1 MTTHR
6 PFRLSTSL
14 PLGALVAFSTALS
27 VAVLRGDQ
35 KPPAPAPAHAKQ
47 VKLTSEQASRLAKE
61 ARDSV
66 SVEMPAGL
74 ELSLWAPEQLL
85 TDPVAIDVDA
95 SGIVYATSSGRNN
108 MPLDI
113 RQHPTWFTPA
123 HALKTVED
131 LRTFYRREMGA
142 ARSRQNTWIEDHN
155 GDGTRDWRD
164 LSAYKERVHRLAD
177 TDGDGIADESRIL
190 MEGFNEDPTWDI
202 AGGILHHEGNL
213 YVGVPPGVYRLR
225 DDNGDGEPEGHDPI
239 SYGYNI
245 HPAFGGH
252 GISGLTVGPDG
263 RLYWEVG
270 DMGFNVVDKTGKRW
284 PYPNQGG
291 VMRANPDGSDFE
303 VFATGIRNLQE
314 FSFDEHGNLISVDND
329 GDHQGEYER
338 LVYIPE
344 GSDSGWRSNWQYGK
358 YTDPRNNRY
367 NVWMD
372 EEMFKP
378 RFEGQAAHIVPPVA
392 PYHAGPS
399 GMAYN
404 PGTALSPEWQK
415 HFFVSSFPGAPA
427 NARIYAFTLK
437 EDGAGFALESDKVLL
452 RGILTVGMKIGPDG
466 ALYLTDWVTG
476 WDSKNR
482 GRLWKLDAPAA
493 AAAPIRK
500 EVRGLLA
507 EDLTRRAVGD
517 LTALLRHVDMRVRQR
532 AQFELAR
539 RSEVQALVSAAAP
552 SDHRLSRLHAIWG
565 IAQLAR
571 KNAQHAEHLAPLLK
585 DPDAE
590 VRAQA
595 AKMLGDVRHA
605 ASAGRLLPLL
615 NDEAPRARFF
625 AAEGLGRMAHR
636 PAVQP
641 IVEMLA
647 ANDDKDLYLRHAGI
661 VALARIGDR
670 PALAALS
677 THASRGVRLA
687 AIVALRRL
695 GDPAVA
701 RFLADSDPS
710 IVLEAARAINDDGG
724 IEPAIAQ
731 LAAIVGEKRFTDE
744 RLLRRAL
751 SASLRVGTNDG
762 LKRVAAVAGDREV
775 PSAIRSEAIAV
786 LGVWTAPSPLDR
798 VDGMYLESGMVQGTA
813 GASSEKAQSGVTPGE
828 SRAKPVPPGTTPV
841 EPQAS
846 DVRAKGAPAR
856 RTARD
861 PAAARA
867 AILHLIKSEGQETE
881 ATVRVALAEAA
892 GRLGATAAAPVL
904 TAQLQSDASADVR
917 LASLRAL
924 QEMKAPNLGPVMKTA
939 LSDADARVRRAA
951 LGILPSL
958 PLTAAAKVE
967 HLQAVIRSGAVED
980 QQSAFEVLGRLKS
993 PAAHRALAAHVEK
1006 LIAGSLPRE
1015 VQVDLVDAVQASGS
1029 TTLQAK
1035 LDAYRE
1041 SRKADSLAT
1050 AFRDALLAG
1059 GDPRR
1064 GRDVYA
1070 EHPGGQCA
1078 RCHAMR
1084 GRGADV
1090 GPNLTTIGATLSRE
1104 QLLESLLEPNARV
1117 APGFGTVSIRLK
1129 NGAQVDGTL
1138 REENDTHVTVLTGT
1152 PLVPQQIAKAD
1163 IASRTDPVSA
1173 MPPMGLLLNPREI
1186 RDLVEFLS
1194 TLK

>member
-1 MTTHR
+1 MTTSR
-6 PFRLSTSL
+6 ACRLRKSL
-14 PLGALVAFSTALS
+14 LLPSLIAAVAAFS
-27 VAVLRGDQ
+27 VAILRGDQ
-35 KPPAPAPAHAKQ
+35 KPPAAAPAHAKL
-47 VKLTSEQASRLAKE
+47 VTLTPDDAARLAKE
-61 ARDSV
+61 ARETV
-66 SVEMPAGL
+66 SVEMPPGL

-85 TDPVAIDVDA
+85 TDPVAIDIDA
-95 SGIVYATSSGRNN
+95 NGVVYATSSARNN

-123 HALKTVED
+123 HTLKTVED
-131 LRTFYRREMGA
+131 LRAFYRREMGA

-155 GDGTRDWRD
+155 GDGVRD
-164 LSAYKERVHRLAD
+164 LRDLTAYKERVHRIAD
-177 TDGDGIADESRIL
+177 TNGDGIADESRLL
-190 MEGFNEDPTWDI
+190 MEGFNDDPTWDI

-213 YVGVPPGVYRLR
+213 YVGVPPGIYRLR
-225 DDNGDGEPEGHDPI
+225 DDNKDGQPERRETI

-263 RLYWEVG
+263 RIYWEVG
-270 DMGFNVVDKTGKRW
+270 DMGFNVVDKAGRRW
-284 PYPNQGG
+284 AYPNQGG
-291 VMRANPDGSDFE
+291 VMRANPDGSGFE

-378 RFEGQAAHIVPPVA
+378 RFEGQAAHIIPPVA

-415 HFFVSSFPGAPA
+415 HFFVSSFPGAAA

-437 EDGAGFALESDKVLL
+437 EDGAGFALDSDKVLL

-482 GRLWKLDAPAA
+482 GRLWKVDAPAA
-493 AAAPIRK
+493 AETAVRK
-500 EVRGLLA
+500 EVRGLLL
-507 EDLTRRAVGD
+507 EDFAKRTAAD
-517 LTALLRHVDMRVRQR
+517 LSGLLRHMDMRVRQR

-539 RSEVQALVSAAAP
+539 RTELQTLVAAAAP

-565 IAQLAR
+565 IAQLSR
-571 KNAQHAEHLAPLLK
+571 KDGQHAGHLAALLK
-585 DPDAE
+585 DADAE

-595 AKMLGDVRHA
+595 AKMLGDVRHT
-605 ASAGRLLPLL
+605 ASAERLLPLL
-615 NDEAPRARFF
+615 EDAAPRVRFF
-625 AAEGLGRMAHR
+625 AAEALGRIAHR

-641 IVEMLA
+641 LVDMLA
-647 ANDDKDLYLRHAGI
+647 ANDDKDLYLRHAGSL
-661 VALARIGDR
+661 ALSRIGDR
-670 PALAALS
+670 AALAALS

-687 AIVALRRL
+687 AVVALRRL
-695 GDPAVA
+695 RDAGVG
-701 RFLADSDPS
+701 RFLADAEPS

-724 IEPAIAQ
+724 IDGALPQ
-731 LAAIVGEKRFTDE
+731 LAALLGERQLTDA

-751 SASLRVGTNDG
+751 SASLRVGSNEA
-762 LKRVAAVAGDREV
+762 LKRVAALAADRSA
-775 PSAIRSEAIAV
+775 PSDIRGEAVAV
-786 LGVWTAPSPLDR
+786 LGVWTGPSPLDR
-798 VDGMYLESGMVQGTA
+798 VDGIHLGGVTVPAPADKVQGTTGTASEKVQA
-813 GASSEKAQSGVTPGE
+813 GAT
-828 SRAKPVPPGTTPV
+828 
-841 EPQAS
+841 
-846 DVRAKGAPAR
+846 PAR

-861 PAAARA
+861 AAAARA
-867 AILHLIKSEGQETE
+867 AVLELIKSAGPAEEE
-881 ATVRVALAEAA
+881 TVRVALAEAA
-892 GRLGATAAAPVL
+892 GRLGATGAVPMLVS
-904 TAQLQSDASADVR
+904 QVQSDSSADVR

-958 PLTAAAKVE
+958 ALPAAAKVE
-967 HLQAVIRSGAVED
+967 HLEAVIAAGSVQD
-980 QQSAFEVLGRLKS
+980 QQSAFEVLGGLKS
-993 PAAHRALAAHVEK
+993 PAAERALAGYVEK
-1006 LIAGSLPRE
+1006 LTAGTLPAE
-1015 VQVDLVDAVQASGS
+1015 VQIDVIDAVQTSGS
-1029 TTLQAK
+1029 AALEAR

-1041 SRKADSLAT
+1041 SRKADSLAG
-1050 AFRDALLAG
+1050 AFRGALLAG
-1059 GDPRR
+1059 GDSRR
-1064 GRDVYA
+1064 GREVYA
-1070 EHPGGQCA
+1070 EHPAAQCS
-1078 RCHAMR
+1078 RCHALR

-1090 GPNLTTIGATLSRE
+1090 GPNLTNIASTLSRE
-1104 QLLESLLEPNARV
+1104 QLLEALLEPNARV

-1129 NGAQVDGTL
+1129 NGTQIDGTL
-1138 REENDTHVTVLTGT
+1138 REETDTHVTVLAGT
-1152 PLVPQQIAKAD
+1152 PVVPRQIAKAE
-1163 IASRTDPVSA
+1163 IASRTDPVSG
-1173 MPPMGLLLNPREI
+1173 MPPMGLLLKPREV